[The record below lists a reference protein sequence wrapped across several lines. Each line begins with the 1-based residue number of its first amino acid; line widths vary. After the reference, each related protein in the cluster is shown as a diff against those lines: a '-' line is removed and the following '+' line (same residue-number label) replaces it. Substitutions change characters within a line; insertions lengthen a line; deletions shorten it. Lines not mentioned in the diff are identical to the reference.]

1 MVTCVAL
8 THYVHAALSYLIDTL
23 CNEMCN
29 NSARKKAMNVTNTG
43 STNMRVAIRCNKALR
58 A

>member
-1 MVTCVAL
+1 MVACVAL

-29 NSARKKAMNVTNTG
+29 NSARKKSYERYKYRQYKHA
-43 STNMRVAIRCNKALR
+43 RCNTLQ
-58 A
+58 